1 MKRIVLVCIFSSLFA
16 TLSAAQVSG
25 IPGAQRLTDYEVVG
39 VASDYIP
46 EEQESAGKLHRDM
59 AADYILMDQIELNE
73 YILPGQRWAVS
84 FQAGSHS
91 LTLHPSSGYAGLNT
105 EALAAVARAPR
116 WLQRDLSLNLSLLT
130 TEFQSVWAQ
139 AILDAQDPYL
149 DEVVFSIAH
158 LSPQYLMSGY
168 GSPALLLDNA
178 RSIYANDAQLD
189 YVKVV
194 DYGSSVTDPDYYTT
208 TKYKS
213 IHAGVVVDVEAPRE
227 VYYWYLVYPR
237 VTSEIPAYVDPAMGE
252 DNGARNNNLAAPP
265 AGVFW
270 RDWLFNHADD
280 GYPMLRES
288 LRGCTVVFDGTR
300 GKPDANMTAMGR
312 LNTWMEKTLQ
322 FDSRDERPHQPVRIY
337 RVHMGRCGE
346 WSDLRN
352 AAARSALIPCTSIAS
367 YSTDHV
373 WNEFWDRE
381 WYHWDNET
389 NYPLMYIMSWGKVFG
404 SVFEIRSDG
413 NLTAVTPR
421 YARGICYIDLFIKDA
436 NNKPV
441 DGAEVT
447 LYTKDLESPDLWW
460 DMYAITDDKG
470 MATFVVGKDRSYYV
484 SINSAIGAYPK
495 AGGVVEVVNG
505 AISGRDYSKL
515 IKLTG
520 VKPAPKWT
528 STAPPV
534 DAVEDYYLQ
543 VDFSA
548 PAQLRNGA
556 IRFDDVRL
564 GSQLYAREEDGGID
578 FYFAD
583 SVNHAAA
590 GKKAAFAAVGLLPDS
605 LTGKGWLSLPAAE
618 TWYAVF
624 ANEQNSRNIQQVA
637 ATVKLFGRA
646 AMPARRLLDCTANW
660 NWISF
665 NVAPASMA
673 VADVLASL
681 GDNGLKI
688 KSSQGDAVY
697 ESGKGWS
704 GTLTALEAGS
714 GYLLQLAQ
722 PQSLTIS
729 APALPVDQPIPL
741 APGWNWIAYLPH
753 VAMPVEEAL
762 ASIAGQ
768 VYQIKGQQRSAMY
781 VDGQW
786 IGDLTLLEPGQ
797 LYKIN
802 MKTAA
807 TLNWPNP
814 QPALG
819 KLDRAAAD
827 SEVLSG
833 TPANM
838 VVIARVSS
846 AHVFD
851 QVHIMDDQGRCRSH
865 GVAITG
871 TGLNYFTVV
880 GEVENETLFCELR
893 DSASGWQTQCQ
904 QKLTFKDHATLG
916 ALAAPVNLSD
926 VNLVFRL
933 MQNHPN
939 PFNQGTT
946 IDYTLPQAGEASL
959 VIYNRLG
966 QRVRVLIAGVQEA
979 GQGTIIWDGND
990 GNGQPVAA
998 GLYIAELKSGT
1009 YAKALKMVLLR

>member
-1 MKRIVLVCIFSSLFA
+1 MKRISMVCIFSSLFT
-16 TLSAAQVSG
+16 TLSTAQVSG
-25 IPGAQRLTDYEVVG
+25 IPGVQRLTSYEVVG
-39 VASDYIP
+39 AASDYIP
-46 EEQESAGKLHRDM
+46 SQESASVPLHREA
-59 AADYILMDQIELNE
+59 AADYILLDQIELDQ

-84 FQAGSHS
+84 FQPGSHT
-91 LTLHPSSGYAGLNT
+91 LTLHPASGYAGLNPT
-105 EALAAVARAPR
+105 ALAAVARAPK
-116 WLQRDLSLNLSLLT
+116 WLQRDLSLNLSLLSAD
-130 TEFQSVWAQ
+130 FQSLWAQ
-139 AILDAQDPYL
+139 AILDAQDPYI
-149 DEVVFSIAH
+149 DEIAFSIAH
-158 LSPQYLMSGY
+158 SSPQYLMSGY
-168 GSPALLLDNA
+168 GSPALFLDNA
-178 RSIYANDAQLD
+178 RSIYANDAHLD
-189 YVKVV
+189 YVQVV
-194 DYGSSVTDPDYYTT
+194 DHGSSVTDADYYTT

-237 VTSEIPAYVDPAMGE
+237 ATSEIPAYIDPALVE
-252 DNGARNNNLAAPP
+252 DNGLRNNNLAAPP

-288 LRGCTVVFDGTR
+288 LQGCTVVFDGTR

-322 FDSRDERPHQPVRIY
+322 FDSREERPHQPVRIY

-352 AAARSALIPCTSIAS
+352 AAARSALIPCTSVAS

-389 NYPLMYIMSWGKVFG
+389 NYPLMYIMGWGKVFG
-404 SVFEIRSDG
+404 SVFEIRGDG

-421 YARGICYIDLFIKDA
+421 YARGICYIDLYIKDA

-447 LYTKDLESPDLWW
+447 LYTKDLETSDLWW

-520 VKPAPKWT
+520 IKSAPKWT
-528 STAPPV
+528 SVAPPA
-534 DAVEDYYLQ
+534 DATSDYYLQ
-543 VDFSA
+543 VDFTA

-564 GSQLYAREEDGGID
+564 GSQLYARDEDGSID

-583 SVNHAAA
+583 SANFAAA
-590 GKKAAFAAVGLLPDS
+590 GKNESFAAVGLLPDS
-605 LTGKGWLSLPAAE
+605 LTGYGWMSLPAE
-618 TWYAVF
+618 VKWYAVF
-624 ANEQNSRNIQQVA
+624 ANEQNSRNVQQAA

-646 AMPARRLLDCTANW
+646 AMPARQMLDCTANW

-665 NVAPASMA
+665 NVASASMR
-673 VADVLASL
+673 VADILASL
-681 GDNGLKI
+681 GANGMKI
-688 KSSQGDAVY
+688 RSSHSEAVY
-697 ESGKGWS
+697 ESGKGWNGS
-704 GTLTALEAGS
+704 LTTLEAGA

-722 PQSLTIS
+722 PQSFTIS
-729 APALPVDQPIPL
+729 GPAVPVDQTIPL
-741 APGWNWIAYLPH
+741 ASGWNWIAYLPH
-753 VAMPVEEAL
+753 VALPVEEAL
-762 ASIAGQ
+762 SSIADQ
-768 VYQIKGQQRSAMY
+768 VYQIKGQQHSAMY
-781 VDGQW
+781 VDEQW
-786 IGDLTLLEPGQ
+786 IGDLHQLEPGQ

-802 MKTAA
+802 MKAAA

-819 KLDRAAAD
+819 KLDQVITG
-827 SEVLSG
+827 SQVLAG

-838 VVIARVSS
+838 IVIARVGSV
-846 AHVFD
+846 HVFD
-851 QVHIMDDQGRCRSH
+851 QVKIMDEQGRCRSH
-865 GVAITG
+865 GVAIPG
-871 TGLNYFTVV
+871 TSIYYFTIV
-880 GEVENETLFCELR
+880 GEIDGEKLSCELH
-893 DSASGWQTQCQ
+893 DNASGWQTLCQ
-904 QKLTFKDHATLG
+904 QKIVFKDNSTLG
-916 ALAAPVNLSD
+916 TLAAPMNLSD
-926 VNLVFRL
+926 VNLVFKL
-933 MQNHPN
+933 SQNHPN
-939 PFNQGTT
+939 PFNQGT
-946 IDYTLPQAGEASL
+946 IINYTLPQGGEASL
-959 VIYNRLG
+959 VVYNRLG
-966 QRVRVLIAGVQEA
+966 QQVRVLFTGAHEA
-979 GQGTIIWDGND
+979 GQGTVVWDGCD
-990 GNGQPVAA
+990 GNGQPLAA
-998 GLYIAELKSGT
+998 GLYIAELKSGS
-1009 YAKALKMVLLR
+1009 YKKSLKMVLLR